1 MSDERHAGPESGY
14 QATDLEE
21 DALASLGPRFLQA
34 LGLKEAGRVDDAEEA
49 LVAILKEEPRLP
61 EPRMELA
68 RIHLDT
74 ERIDTAE
81 EHARTALEHLE
92 SGGQWTDMLPEE
104 VLLSVAH
111 ALLAEILRRRLEEDA
126 VIFGDPAEF
135 KALLAESKTHFARA
149 RELDPTDETSSYYAF
164 FLGPEGHGSKD
175 EGGAAAQPTSDEP
188 FEN

>member
-1 MSDERHAGPESGY
+1 MVVQVRFGLQPLFALRREVASVRRGKAERVEGFLS
-14 QATDLEE
+14 AT
-21 DALASLGPRFLQA
+21 
-34 LGLKEAGRVDDAEEA
+34 
-49 LVAILKEEPRLP
+49 
-61 EPRMELA
+61 
-68 RIHLDT
+68 
-74 ERIDTAE
+74 E

>member
-1 MSDERHAGPESGY
+1 MEPCDEARARKSVIQKSPDGM
-14 QATDLEE
+14 
-21 DALASLGPRFLQA
+21 
-34 LGLKEAGRVDDAEEA
+34 LKWVRPVNN
-49 LVAILKEEPRLP
+49 VY
-61 EPRMELA
+61 
-68 RIHLDT
+68 
-74 ERIDTAE
+74 
-81 EHARTALEHLE
+81 
-92 SGGQWTDMLPEE
+92 
-104 VLLSVAH
+104 
-111 ALLAEILRRRLEEDA
+111 A